1 MDKSPE
7 AFRTIS
13 EVAEALETPA
23 HVLRFW
29 ESRFPQIRP
38 VKRAGGRRYY
48 RPSDIAL
55 LAGIKRLLHDEGMTI
70 RGVQK
75 ILREQGIRHVSGLV
89 EELGPVEDS
98 GLVDDAAQEERGNE
112 PIPFPGPLRDGSATA
127 EIDPAASEPAD
138 QDGLNTAFPETLT
151 TEGPDDEG
159 AFADMEDAT
168 DAGQASPDVLQDV
181 DAVPSTAEVVN
192 LFPEEESD
200 TSVQFSLF
208 GDEGEDLPAAKPAF
222 PAATGPDASAPP
234 AAPIR
239 AEPPVAEGLPAVE
252 DVEEAPFTEVDDW
265 ASASVDDFAADLPS
279 EAPFEGVTVSGE
291 DAADP
296 KDFGLPDAAP
306 VFAAP
311 PAVADRDEPAADR
324 PAIAARVRRMAEST
338 LELEEP
344 TATLAARL
352 RALPLGSLNPKAKA
366 LAEIAARAAALRAR
380 LGPPHAS

>member
-89 EELGPVEDS
+89 EDLAPVEET
-98 GLVDDAAQEERGNE
+98 GLVDDTAQDVPANE
-112 PIPFPGPLRDGSATA
+112 PIPFPGPLRDGSAKA
-127 EIDPAASEPAD
+127 EADPAVPKPAD
-138 QDGLNTAFPETLT
+138 QDGLGTAFPETLT
-151 TEGPDDEG
+151 TEGIEDEG
-159 AFADMEDAT
+159 AFADLEGGPDT
-168 DAGQASPDVLQDV
+168 DQAGSDVLQDV
-181 DAVPSTAEVVN
+181 DAAPSTAEVVN

-208 GDEGEDLPAAKPAF
+208 GDEGEDLPAAKPAV
-222 PAATGPDASAPP
+222 P
-234 AAPIR
+234 AAPGPDSSAPLALP

-265 ASASVDDFAADLPS
+265 ASAAVDDFAADLPA
-279 EAPFEGVTVSGE
+279 EAPFEAVAVSGE
-291 DAADP
+291 AAADP
-296 KDFGLPDAAP
+296 EDLTQPEAPP

-311 PAVADRDEPAADR
+311 PAGTDRDEPAADITAPVPPRPLR
-324 PAIAARVRRMAEST
+324 PATARGARRSVRPCPWMQ
-338 LELEEP
+338 
-344 TATLAARL
+344 
-352 RALPLGSLNPKAKA
+352 
-366 LAEIAARAAALRAR
+366 
-380 LGPPHAS
+380 H